1 MSSGSVLPSAERLES
16 LLKVGALPLLGAAF
30 LLTLVLGS
38 FLFPL
43 PSFHTDLAEFS
54 PVSDT
59 DAAEA
64 RILAEF
70 GEESRILGVHVTST
84 SSDGNA
90 LSIASL
96 QQQQTDLEA
105 LREWASQNG
114 HLIDGSMTAPEII
127 QRALD
132 EETGDGLS
140 LQDVT
145 SWEQLINETVPEGTQ
160 CIDGAADEELVTLA
174 GFAKDALLHRDLVF
188 EETTCAWLDSN
199 RSSGDAT
206 PFASSTLWVLY
217 INPDL
222 EDEVRQNMVNL
233 LRLQLD
239 QMEAADG
246 SGLEYGVISNDLISH
261 DINQGTLGNL
271 VWLIAGAVAVVVLL
285 LAIAFR
291 SVQGVA
297 FPLVA
302 LSMALVWTYG
312 GLAVFHSR
320 FSVLEVAVAP
330 VVLGLGIDYSIHLQ
344 RFYNVARDEGQ
355 NAAAAWVSA
364 CRALSLP
371 LSIAVVTT
379 IAAFLAN
386 VVSPLPPVRLFGL
399 TLAFGVLSAFVTATV
414 VVGSMHVLM
423 EGARDR
429 LARRAEREM
438 TSRFARELV
447 IAQRRTQA
455 VVLVLV
461 TLLTV
466 GSVVIAASRLE
477 TEFDLTDFLAEDMEI
492 MQVRDELFAS
502 YEVTGWRPIYILIE
516 PQPGADSIVDDSA
529 FVDSLDQMDAR
540 IRLAPRV
547 IIPRSAGE
555 GKAMYEGVHPLL
567 TDAIEQD
574 PDFGQRHHLSL
585 LGNELVTSASYQSG
599 DLAAALAELSQNR
612 SLADPLTGEDWS
624 TRVANSVVLGE
635 SGGEARIEYMR
646 VEVQMQA
653 SSNSEI
659 KEAVDGMLEV
669 VEQSSGRYGMD
680 ARMYVTGDLVA
691 LTTVMQGLT
700 TSQLESTGIS
710 LAVSFIVLLAIT
722 RRIGPAVMV
731 ITPVAVA
738 AVWVVGGMALLNLNW
753 NVLTVMVTALTIGLG
768 IDYSI
773 HVWQRF
779 EVACSEGMD
788 PWSALRETHATTG
801 VALLLSAGTTICG
814 FLVLRLSPMPVVQD
828 FGIVTAMTV
837 FFSLLLALGLLPILL
852 VMDSTFERV
861 LNGDSHDDS

>member
-1 MSSGSVLPSAERLES
+1 MSSASVLPSAERLES
-16 LLKVGALPLLGAAF
+16 LLKVGALPILSTAL
-30 LLTLVLGS
+30 LLTLILGS

-54 PVSDT
+54 PDSDSEE
-59 DAAEA
+59 AEA
-64 RILAEF
+64 RIEAAF
-70 GEESRILGVHVTST
+70 GDESRPLAVHVTST
-84 SSDGNA
+84 SADGNA
-90 LSIASL
+90 LSIVSL
-96 QQQQTDLEA
+96 QQQQTDLDA
-105 LREWASQNG
+105 LHEWASQNG
-114 HLIDGSMTAPEII
+114 HLIEGSMTAPEII

-132 EETGDGLS
+132 EESEDGLE

-174 GFAKDALLHRDLVF
+174 GFAKDALVHQDLEF
-188 EETTCAWLDSN
+188 EGTTCAWLDSN
-199 RSSGDAT
+199 RTSGDAA

-222 EDEVRQNMVNL
+222 GDEVRQNMVNQ
-233 LRLQLD
+233 LRTQLN
-239 QMEAADG
+239 QMEAVDG
-246 SGLEYGVISNDLISH
+246 SSLEYGVISNDLISH

-271 VWLIAGAVAVVVLL
+271 VWLIAGAIAVVVLL

-291 SVQGVA
+291 SIQGVV

-312 GLAVFHSR
+312 ALAVFHTR

-330 VVLGLGIDYSIHLQ
+330 VILGLGIDYSIHLQ
-344 RFYNVARDEGQ
+344 RSYNAARDEGMD
-355 NAAAAWVSA
+355 AAAAWVSA
-364 CRALSLP
+364 CRALSLA

-423 EGARDR
+423 EGSGKRPARSSG
-429 LARRAEREM
+429 REL
-438 TSRFARELV
+438 TSRFAREFV
-447 IAQRRTQA
+447 ITQRRTQA

-466 GSVVIAASRLE
+466 GSVVVAASRLE

-502 YEVTGWRPIYILIE
+502 YEVTGWRPVYILIE
-516 PQPGADSIVDDSA
+516 PQPGADAIDDNGA

-555 GKAMYEGVHPLL
+555 GEAMYEGVHPLL

-574 PDFGQRHHLSL
+574 SDFGQRHNISL
-585 LGNELVTSASYQSG
+585 LGNELVTSAGYHSG
-599 DLAAALAELSQNR
+599 DLAAALAELSQNH
-612 SLADPLTGEDWS
+612 SLADPLTGDDWS
-624 TRVANSVVLGE
+624 ARVAKSVVLDDSEGE
-635 SGGEARIEYMR
+635 PRIVFMR

-691 LTTVMQGLT
+691 LTNVMQGLT

-710 LAVSFIVLLAIT
+710 LAVSFIVLLALT

-738 AVWVVGGMALLNLNW
+738 AVWVVGGMAMLNLNW

-773 HVWQRF
+773 HVWRRF
-779 EVACSEGMD
+779 EVASSNGMD
-788 PWSALRETHATTG
+788 PWSALRETHSTTG
-801 VALLLSAGTTICG
+801 VALVLSAGTTISG
-814 FLVLRLSPMPVVQD
+814 FLVLRISPMPVVQD

-852 VMDSTFERV
+852 AMDSAFEGG
-861 LNGDSHDDS
+861 LNGDSQDDS

>member
-70 GEESRILGVHVTST
+70 GDESRLLGVHVKST
-84 SSDGNA
+84 SGDGNA

-188 EETTCAWLDSN
+188 EETTCAWLDAN

-233 LRLQLD
+233 LRLQLN

-246 SGLEYGVISNDLISH
+246 SDLEYGVISNDLISH

-291 SVQGVA
+291 SIQGVA

-312 GLAVFHSR
+312 GLAVFQTR

-355 NAAAAWVSA
+355 DAAAAVPEIQTRLHDLGVSV
-364 CRALSLP
+364 P
-371 LSIAVVTT
+371 L
-379 IAAFLAN
+379 
-386 VVSPLPPVRLFGL
+386 
-399 TLAFGVLSAFVTATV
+399 
-414 VVGSMHVLM
+414 VG
-423 EGARDR
+423 
-429 LARRAEREM
+429 
-438 TSRFARELV
+438 
-447 IAQRRTQA
+447 
-455 VVLVLV
+455 
-461 TLLTV
+461 
-466 GSVVIAASRLE
+466 
-477 TEFDLTDFLAEDMEI
+477 DFH
-492 MQVRDELFAS
+492 
-502 YEVTGWRPIYILIE
+502 YI
-516 PQPGADSIVDDSA
+516 GH
-529 FVDSLDQMDAR
+529 
-540 IRLAPRV
+540 
-547 IIPRSAGE
+547 
-555 GKAMYEGVHPLL
+555 K
-567 TDAIEQD
+567 
-574 PDFGQRHHLSL
+574 
-585 LGNELVTSASYQSG
+585 
-599 DLAAALAELSQNR
+599 
-612 SLADPLTGEDWS
+612 
-624 TRVANSVVLGE
+624 
-635 SGGEARIEYMR
+635 
-646 VEVQMQA
+646 
-653 SSNSEI
+653 
-659 KEAVDGMLEV
+659 
-669 VEQSSGRYGMD
+669 
-680 ARMYVTGDLVA
+680 
-691 LTTVMQGLT
+691 
-700 TSQLESTGIS
+700 
-710 LAVSFIVLLAIT
+710 
-722 RRIGPAVMV
+722 
-731 ITPVAVA
+731 
-738 AVWVVGGMALLNLNW
+738 
-753 NVLTVMVTALTIGLG
+753 
-768 IDYSI
+768 
-773 HVWQRF
+773 
-779 EVACSEGMD
+779 
-788 PWSALRETHATTG
+788 
-801 VALLLSAGTTICG
+801 LLSAYPACAEALAKYRINPGNVG
-814 FLVLRLSPMPVVQD
+814 FREKRDKQFSSMIETALEYGRPVRIGRGPHPTNQWRRGRESNPHGAWPQRILSPPR
-828 FGIVTAMTV
+828 
-837 FFSLLLALGLLPILL
+837 LPFRHPDKL
-852 VMDSTFERV
+852 
-861 LNGDSHDDS
+861 

>member
-1 MSSGSVLPSAERLES
+1 
-16 LLKVGALPLLGAAF
+16 
-30 LLTLVLGS
+30 
-38 FLFPL
+38 
-43 PSFHTDLAEFS
+43 
-54 PVSDT
+54 
-59 DAAEA
+59 
-64 RILAEF
+64 
-70 GEESRILGVHVTST
+70 
-84 SSDGNA
+84 
-90 LSIASL
+90 
-96 QQQQTDLEA
+96 
-105 LREWASQNG
+105 
-114 HLIDGSMTAPEII
+114 MTAPEII

-132 EETGDGLS
+132 EEADDGLS
-140 LQDVT
+140 LQNVT

-174 GFAKDALLHRDLVF
+174 GFAKDALIHRDLVF
-188 EETTCAWLDSN
+188 EETTCAWLDAN
-199 RSSGDAT
+199 RSSGDAA

-217 INPDL
+217 INPEL
-222 EDEVRQNMVNL
+222 EDEVRQNMVNQ
-233 LRLQLD
+233 LRLQLN
-239 QMEAADG
+239 QMEASDG
-246 SGLEYGVISNDLISH
+246 SILDYGVISNDLISH

-312 GLAVFHSR
+312 ALAVFHTR

-344 RFYNVARDEGQ
+344 RFYNVARDKGQ
-355 NAAAAWVSA
+355 DAAAAWVSA

-423 EGARDR
+423 ESARGR
-429 LARRAEREM
+429 ISRTAERDL

-447 IAQRRTQA
+447 ITQRRTQA

-477 TEFDLTDFLAEDMEI
+477 TEFDLSDFLEEDMEI

-502 YEVTGWRPIYILIE
+502 YEVTGWSPIYILIE
-516 PQPGADSIVDDSA
+516 PQPGDDAIVDDGA

-555 GKAMYEGVHPLL
+555 GNAMYEAVHPLL
-567 TDAIEQD
+567 VDAIEQD
-574 PDFGQRHHLSL
+574 PDFGHRHNLSL
-585 LGNELVTSASYQSG
+585 LGNELVTSANYQSG
-599 DLAAALAELSQNR
+599 DLAAALAELSQNN
-612 SLADPLTGEDWS
+612 SLADPLTGDDWS
-624 TRVANSVVLGE
+624 TRVANSVVLDE
-635 SGGEARIEYMR
+635 SGGQARILFMR
-646 VEVQMQA
+646 VEVQVQA

-659 KEAVDGMLEV
+659 KESVDGMLEV

-691 LTTVMQGLT
+691 LTLVMQGLT

-710 LAVSFIVLLAIT
+710 LVVSFIVLLAIT

-773 HVWQRF
+773 HVWRRF
-779 EVACSEGMD
+779 EVACNEGKD

-814 FLVLRLSPMPVVQD
+814 FLVLCLSPMPVVQD

-852 VMDSTFERV
+852 VMDSTFEGGW
-861 LNGDSHDDS
+861 NGDSQDDS